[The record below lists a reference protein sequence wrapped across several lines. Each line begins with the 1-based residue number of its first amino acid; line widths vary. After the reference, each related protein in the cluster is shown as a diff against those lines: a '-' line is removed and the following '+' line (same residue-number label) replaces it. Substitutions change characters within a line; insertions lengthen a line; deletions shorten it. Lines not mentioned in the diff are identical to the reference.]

1 LLHER
6 RLDRR
11 MVNRMLWGCGRGHSS
26 VECTSTHRMH
36 RVGDTTLDPTPSL
49 IMRASPCHSTRRNYA
64 CMTIVCMDGHTRACA
79 RAARSP
85 PTRPLTSRSHQMH
98 KLSCP
103 HPLNLDSTSSSSHIL
118 SHRVAQVSVL
128 TLKAELFV
136 WQRCRKTTHTLPMT
150 RATTNQP
157 QRSQQSVARRARA
170 HICDELEERGEKN
183 ALMRPGAARKHRAT
197 RAGQV
202 TFFVFAM
209 SFTPDAV
216 IKAACKPSSHLC
228 WERATC
234 PAASGC
240 ECYFIC
246 LLRCVMCEKK
256 KHVRCGNEVGAWA
269 RELGNESCTHASE

>member
-1 LLHER
+1 
-6 RLDRR
+6 
-11 MVNRMLWGCGRGHSS
+11 MA
-26 VECTSTHRMH
+26 
-36 RVGDTTLDPTPSL
+36 TLPQNYSHTAHDARYHQPPT
-49 IMRASPCHSTRRNYA
+49 AVAEKC
-64 CMTIVCMDGHTRACA
+64 CEA
-79 RAARSP
+79 RA
-85 PTRPLTSRSHQMH
+85 RPHHS
-98 KLSCP
+98 K
-103 HPLNLDSTSSSSHIL
+103 
-118 SHRVAQVSVL
+118 
-128 TLKAELFV
+128 
-136 WQRCRKTTHTLPMT
+136 
-150 RATTNQP
+150 
-157 QRSQQSVARRARA
+157 QS
-170 HICDELEERGEKN
+170 CDELEERGEKN